1 MKNILENIIAQM
13 TDAAA
18 LIKSLDV
25 TSIKDTAIML
35 ADCLQNRNKILL
47 CGNGG
52 SAADC
57 QHFAAEM
64 IIRFRASVDRPALP
78 AIALTCDTSILTA
91 GGNDIGF
98 DNIFARQV
106 SALGNKNDIL
116 IGISTSGNS
125 KNIINAF
132 DIAKEK
138 EMKVI
143 GLLGRDGG
151 NILKKCD
158 AAVIVNYG
166 TTARIQEAHILIE
179 HIWCDLIERQLF
191 EEQF

>member
-1 MKNILENIIAQM
+1 MNNILENIIAQI
-13 TDAAA
+13 TDSAA
-18 LIKSLDV
+18 LLKSLDANA
-25 TSIKDTAIML
+25 IKDTAIML
-35 ADCLQNRNKILL
+35 AECLQNGNKILL

-64 IIRFRASVDRPALP
+64 VIRFRASVERPALP

-98 DNIFARQV
+98 DNIFAQQV
-106 SALGNKNDIL
+106 SAFGNKNDIL

-125 KNIINAF
+125 PNVINAIN
-132 DIAKEK
+132 IAKEK
-138 EMKVI
+138 NMKVI
-143 GLLGRDGG
+143 GLLGKDGG
-151 NILKKCD
+151 SILKQCE
-158 AAVIVNYG
+158 AAVVVNHDI
-166 TTARIQEAHILIE
+166 TARIQEAHILIE

-191 EEQF
+191 AEQF

>member
-1 MKNILENIIAQM
+1 MLENIISQISDLTA
-13 TDAAA
+13 TIKA
-18 LIKSLDV
+18 LDI
-25 TSIKDTAIML
+25 TNINQASIVL
-35 ADCLQNRNKILL
+35 ADCLKNGNKILL

-64 IIRFRASVDRPALP
+64 VIRFRASVNRPALP

-98 DNIFARQV
+98 DNIFAQQV

-116 IGISTSGNS
+116 IGISTSGTS
-125 KNIINAF
+125 KNVINAIQ
-132 DIAKEK
+132 IAKEK
-138 EMKVI
+138 EMKVV
-143 GLLGRDGG
+143 GLLGKEGG
-151 NILKKCD
+151 SILNMCD
-158 AAVIVNYG
+158 TAVVVNHN
-166 TTARIQEAHILIE
+166 TTARIQEAHILID

-191 EEQF
+191 PKQF

>member
-1 MKNILENIIAQM
+1 MLENIISQITDSAS
-13 TDAAA
+13 TIKTLDTVAVKDAA
-18 LIKSLDV
+18 V
-25 TSIKDTAIML
+25 ML
-35 ADCLQNRNKILL
+35 ANCLKNGNKILL

-64 IIRFRASVDRPALP
+64 VIRFRAAVNRPALP
-78 AIALTCDTSILTA
+78 VIALTCDTSILTA

-116 IGISTSGNS
+116 IGISTSGTS
-125 KNIINAF
+125 KNVINAI

-143 GLLGRDGG
+143 GLLGKDGG
-151 NILKKCD
+151 SILNMCD
-158 AAVIVNYG
+158 AAVVINHNL
-166 TTARIQEAHILIE
+166 TARIQEAHILVE

-191 EEQF
+191 AEQFI